1 MEKKKRITESQRQ
14 DAARLKASY
23 EKKNKSLGLTQQVMA
38 DALDITQGA
47 VGHYLNGRNQ
57 LNISSAVV
65 FAKMLQVDVSEFSPT
80 LANEIAQLSNPKSDS
95 GSSGI
100 SLTGLDLWDDQ
111 TPLSNDEVALPFFR
125 EVQLSAGHGSSMVQE
140 NGGAKLRF
148 AKSTLRKCGVNE
160 GSAACVTV
168 SGNSMEPVLPDG
180 ATVGIDT
187 EKTAIKDGKMF
198 AIDHGGMLRVKILYR
213 LPNGGIRLRSF
224 NRDEWPDEDISGK
237 EIDQVRIIGQVFW
250 SSVLY

>member
-1 MEKKKRITESQRQ
+1 MDISSRI
-14 DAARLKASY
+14 AARAK
-23 EKKNKSLGLTQQVMA
+23 ELGL
-38 DALDITQGA
+38 
-47 VGHYLNGRNQ
+47 
-57 LNISSAVV
+57 
-65 FAKMLQVDVSEFSPT
+65 KQVDIVRMTGATKGTVSNWFKGSSSPKAEYIGP
-80 LANEIAQLSNPKSDS
+80 LARALQKSESWVLTGKESNSLMLEAPKRTS
-95 GSSGI
+95 GSDGI
-100 SLTGLDLWDDQ
+100 SESYDPPQIKNYTGLDLWDDY
-111 TPLSNDEVALPFFR
+111 TPLSSDEVALPFFR
-125 EVQLSAGHGSSMVQE
+125 EVHLSAGHGSSMVQE

-160 GSAACVTV
+160 STAACVTV

>member
-1 MEKKKRITESQRQ
+1 MSIKCKIANMEKETVGARIKRIRKQLKLTQKQVAQAVGVSAGAVTQWELDMTQPRGLNLTALAEFLRTSPSEIIGGENQ
-14 DAARLKASY
+14 DAK
-23 EKKNKSLGLTQQVMA
+23 
-38 DALDITQGA
+38 
-47 VGHYLNGRNQ
+47 
-57 LNISSAVV
+57 IS
-65 FAKMLQVDVSEFSPT
+65 D
-80 LANEIAQLSNPKSDS
+80 
-95 GSSGI
+95 SGI

-148 AKSTLRKCGVNE
+148 AKSTLKKCGVNE
-160 GSAACVTV
+160 VSAACVTV